1 MKYRQR
7 TIVGCATTERNI
19 TSIEDEEEAMINSM
33 ITKANEDLDLQN
45 NAPHESM
52 QNLNTIHNI
61 FVSSNT
67 DYDPHGARDK

>member
-1 MKYRQR
+1 
-7 TIVGCATTERNI
+7 
-19 TSIEDEEEAMINSM
+19 MINSM

-61 FVSSNT
+61 FVGSNT